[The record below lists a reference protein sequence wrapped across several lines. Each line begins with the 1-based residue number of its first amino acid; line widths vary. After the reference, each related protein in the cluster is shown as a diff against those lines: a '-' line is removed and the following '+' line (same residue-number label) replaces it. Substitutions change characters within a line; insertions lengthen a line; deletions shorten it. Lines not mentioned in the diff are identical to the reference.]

1 MQRRDLIY
9 GGFHLTRWKASAFR
23 RPTSMHEISIIE
35 SILEVAEEK
44 AREADSPSITV
55 IKLRLGEFTAIAREA
70 LEFAFEVARLGTLA
84 EHARLEIEVVPMVL
98 HCVVCDAGTQP
109 TRAMSLICPQCG
121 FPLKIVS
128 GKELQI
134 EFIEIEE
141 HNPCVHCGCLT

>member
-1 MQRRDLIY
+1 
-9 GGFHLTRWKASAFR
+9 
-23 RPTSMHEISIIE
+23 MHEISIIE

-109 TRAMSLICPQCG
+109 TRAMSLICPGAAFRSKSSLAKNFRLNSSRSKSTTPASTAAALHEPRCKHAT
-121 FPLKIVS
+121 PTS
-128 GKELQI
+128 S
-134 EFIEIEE
+134 
-141 HNPCVHCGCLT
+141 HNP

>member
-1 MQRRDLIY
+1 
-9 GGFHLTRWKASAFR
+9 
-23 RPTSMHEISIIE
+23 MHEISIIE

-109 TRAMSLICPQCG
+109 GRAMSLVCPQCG

-141 HNPCVHCGCLT
+141 HNPCVHRGCLT